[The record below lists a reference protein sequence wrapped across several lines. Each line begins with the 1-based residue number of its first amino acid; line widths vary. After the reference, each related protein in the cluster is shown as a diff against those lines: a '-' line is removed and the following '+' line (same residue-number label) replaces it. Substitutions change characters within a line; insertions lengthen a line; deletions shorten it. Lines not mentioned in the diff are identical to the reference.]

1 MSKLKCRKCDSLM
14 PDHREYCENCW
25 DILLDD
31 LEIAH
36 AELARLQR
44 NFHRATGRNW
54 MPGGGYRLKRRG
66 I

>member
-1 MSKLKCRKCDSLM
+1 MTELKCRACDYPLSE
-14 PDHREYCENCW
+14 HREYCERCW

-31 LEIAH
+31 LDIAH

-54 MPGGGYRLKRRG
+54 VPGGGYRLKRRE